1 MVSGSIAVEGFP
13 QALDHEEQFAKFRQR
28 AILGKPITF
37 TSIFIWTSRTWG
49 SFSFPTCDLAER
61 TSTTGGGRSGEQAD
75 DDRDQQES
83 TVEIECQPMAD
94 RSNGGS

>member
-13 QALDHEEQFAKFRQR
+13 PALDHEEQFAKFRHR

-49 SFSFPTCDLAER
+49 SFSFPACDLAER
-61 TSTTGGGRSGEQAD
+61 TWTTGGEKRRTS
-75 DDRDQQES
+75 R
-83 TVEIECQPMAD
+83 
-94 RSNGGS
+94 